1 LSNNIELRTTELRL
15 TGKTPRIKKGGMWR
29 GLVRNYQLY
38 VFLVPTLLYFAIFH
52 YGPMYG
58 IQIAFKNFLA
68 SKGITGSPWV
78 GFTHFERFFNSADF
92 WTIIKNTISLSFYEL
107 IVGFPIPI
115 ILAIMLNQVANSRF
129 KKWVQTITYAP
140 HFISVTVI
148 VGMLFILLSPRTG
161 VMNTLLAWFGMDP
174 IFFMGS
180 EGWFKTIYVLSGVWQ
195 NAGWSTIIYLAA
207 LTAVNPDLHE
217 AAVMDGA
224 NKLQRI
230 VHIDIPSIMPTIMIL
245 LILQVGNLMTVGFEK
260 VYLMQNALNI
270 GSSQV
275 IQTYVYE
282 MGLLDAQYSYSAA
295 IGLFNSVINFILL
308 ISINAFAKRMKQ
320 SSLW

>member
-1 LSNNIELRTTELRL
+1 
-15 TGKTPRIKKGGMWR
+15 
-29 GLVRNYQLY
+29 
-38 VFLVPTLLYFAIFH
+38 
-52 YGPMYG
+52 
-58 IQIAFKNFLA
+58 
-68 SKGITGSPWV
+68 
-78 GFTHFERFFNSADF
+78 
-92 WTIIKNTISLSFYEL
+92 
-107 IVGFPIPI
+107 
-115 ILAIMLNQVANSRF
+115 
-129 KKWVQTITYAP
+129 
-140 HFISVTVI
+140 
-148 VGMLFILLSPRTG
+148 
-161 VMNTLLAWFGMDP
+161 MNTLLAWLGMDP
-174 IFFMGS
+174 VFFMGS

-282 MGLLDAQYSYSAA
+282 MGLLNAQYSYSAA

-308 ISINAFAKRMKQ
+308 ISINTFAKRMKQ